1 MKNQKLSSGELT
13 TSTTLVT
20 GDHLLRLA
28 SLILLVISSTK
39 ATIRFSAHPLLL
51 FLWLCGDYGLTE
63 RGIVVW
69 RWGLCKGV
77 TLWTLGVLA
86 KVVVGIGGKR
96 EGKIVLKVGEA

>member
-1 MKNQKLSSGELT
+1 VKKQKFSSGELT

-20 GDHLLRLA
+20 GDHLLQLA
-28 SLILLVISSTK
+28 SLILLVIPSTK

-63 RGIVVW
+63 RGIVIW

-77 TLWTLGVLA
+77 TLWSLGILA
-86 KVVVGIGGKR
+86 KVIVGIGGKR
-96 EGKIVLKVGEA
+96 ERKVVLKDGEA